1 MREQGANIKVI
12 CVVLKGPVRCVIMI
26 LKGSVLHKQPSLKP
40 KGLKQ
45 TKATQT
51 DPLRGDWK
59 TLRAEDRNRKGPGP
73 VDSQRDTG
81 RQGRTSNGRFKG
93 PQRRCWG
100 ADGGGGADCRSWSQ
114 LLLPTGSLFF
124 PPYFVDVFNF
134 IYLFITCLPW
144 GWKEYYFSAFH
155 ILDSFCFQKGHDN
168 TQPQTHTK
176 LEKGGKYRK

>member
-45 TKATQT
+45 TKATQI

-100 ADGGGGADCRSWSQ
+100 ADGGEELTAEAGVSFCYPQGHYFFLPI
-114 LLLPTGSLFF
+114 LLTFLILCIYLSLV
-124 PPYFVDVFNF
+124 YHEVERNIISRHF
-134 IYLFITCLPW
+134 IYLTVFVFRRDMTIH
-144 GWKEYYFSAFH
+144 SH
-155 ILDSFCFQKGHDN
+155 RH
-168 TQPQTHTK
+168 TQN
-176 LEKGGKYRK
+176 

>member
-45 TKATQT
+45 TKATQI

-100 ADGGGGADCRSWSQ
+100 ADGGERSWLQTLESASVTHRVIIFFLPI
-114 LLLPTGSLFF
+114 LLTFLSL
-124 PPYFVDVFNF
+124 YIYLSLVYHEVERNIISRHF
-134 IYLFITCLPW
+134 IYLTVFVFRRDMTIH
-144 GWKEYYFSAFH
+144 SH
-155 ILDSFCFQKGHDN
+155 RH
-168 TQPQTHTK
+168 TQN
-176 LEKGGKYRK
+176 